1 MREAGGGRTYYW
13 ERHTEGDG
21 QWRGEERPAG
31 EDLAAL
37 RRGLGREPGEAP
49 QMWPFYRSLNEQ
61 GRLTWELAAEH
72 LALTLFAVHQQG
84 KERPVHRAGVGLGTA
99 MRDLRHSGKYSP
111 EAIDRRFSA
120 AATATR
126 VTVPLADAAWLPE
139 RVAEAASPMDANA
152 PNRRTAFNHR
162 SGMLRIGTSPM
173 TPANAAPVTLPVS
186 RAATVTAT
194 NPNAASSSV
203 R

>member
-1 MREAGGGRTYYW
+1 MREASHGRTYYW
-13 ERHTEGDG
+13 ERHTDGDG
-21 QWRGEERPAG
+21 RWRGKDRPSGEE
-31 EDLAAL
+31 LAAL

-61 GRLTWELAAEH
+61 GRLTCKLAAEH

-120 AATATR
+120 AATATSLTELAGHLR
-126 VTVPLADAAWLPE
+126 GLITQLRAAGRNGGEHALDYTRLTWDLRDWQTPVRAAAVRRRWGSQYFAPRPEQPASDNAAADA
-139 RVAEAASPMDANA
+139 
-152 PNRRTAFNHR
+152 
-162 SGMLRIGTSPM
+162 
-173 TPANAAPVTLPVS
+173 TPGA
-186 RAATVTAT
+186 
-194 NPNAASSSV
+194 
-203 R
+203 